1 MSAFSGRAGRLAAL
15 GESQKADEIYRLI
28 AGSNAVGQAQS
39 LGALYGAQP
48 QQLSALQGGYDAA
61 TGYYNQARGEYAP
74 YLPGAYASWNQMLD
88 AAGVNGAEGSARA
101 RSNFELD
108 PGRAFAEQKIYDDA
122 NRQAVAAGQSL
133 SGNQVA
139 ATADLA
145 HNLANQDYGNYYDRL
160 QGVSD
165 RGQQAVGQVAGV
177 DQALGGLAYGYG
189 GDVSNVH
196 GGVAKGAAD
205 IYGNTARLNAAALGN
220 LGNQQITAQGNAQAA
235 GDRAGANTLNLGI
248 AGLNAA
254 GSLGGAALGMPPV
267 QKKIQ
272 SYTG

>member
-61 TGYYNQARGEYAP
+61 TGYYNQARGESAP

-88 AAGVNGAEGSARA
+88 AAGVNGPGGHDAAVANFRA
-101 RSNFELD
+101 S
-108 PGRAFAEQKIYDDA
+108 PGYDWQKQQATDEA
-122 NRQAVAAGQSL
+122 NRGAAAGGQLL
-133 SGNQVA
+133 SGNTIA
-139 ATADLA
+139 AIQDRASHLAD
-145 HNLANQDYGNYYDRL
+145 QEYGNYYNRL

-165 RGQQAVGQVAGV
+165 RGQQAVGQVAGI

-254 GSLGGAALGMPPV
+254 ATIAGGNPGI
-267 QKKIQ
+267 QKKIS
-272 SYTG
+272 SYLG